1 MSNTSSSEDN
11 TDNSIFTNTLNREK
25 QKKLSDSSSESISIG
40 NMRNELRDNDE
51 IDWNNHLF
59 EYGIDST
66 DDEIDKVV
74 IRAYVP
80 YKEKKKEQPK
90 PKQKNFKTEI
100 KFRKKIIPLEE
111 IMKLDLE
118 LIAEIAKERAEK
130 PKKSSN
136 RIHFF

>member
-1 MSNTSSSEDN
+1 VSNTSSSEDN